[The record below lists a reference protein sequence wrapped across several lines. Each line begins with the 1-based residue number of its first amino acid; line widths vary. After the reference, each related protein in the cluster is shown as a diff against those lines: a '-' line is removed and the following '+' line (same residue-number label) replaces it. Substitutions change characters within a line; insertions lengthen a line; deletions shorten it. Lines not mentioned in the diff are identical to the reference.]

1 MSKAKNVIANQKGFS
16 YILTCVLLIF
26 VMLLVAVSVQ
36 YVTVYHIARTQKN
49 EMQLKVDGY
58 LTHYAMEEYDSL
70 KQGEAWGQYLDR
82 DALTEGVYDLLHT
95 NESDSYVMIQL
106 GVTGL
111 NGDRFGVIVDYVVS
125 IPFELFNRKIADIYV
140 PITIVSRYQPITGG
154 E

>member
-1 MSKAKNVIANQKGFS
+1 MSKAKNAIAKQKGFS
-16 YILTCVLLIF
+16 YILACVLLIF

-49 EMQLKVDGY
+49 EMQLRIDGY
-58 LTHYAMEEYDSL
+58 LTRYAMEEYDSL

-82 DALTEGVYDLLHT
+82 DALTEGVYDLLH
-95 NESDSYVMIQL
+95 NESDSYVMIQS
-106 GVTGL
+106 GVSELT
-111 NGDRFGVIVDYVVS
+111 GDRFGVMVDYVIS

-140 PITIVSRYQPITGG
+140 PVTIVSRYQPITGG

>member
-36 YVTVYHIARTQKN
+36 YVTVYYIARTQKN

-95 NESDSYVMIQL
+95 NESDSYVMIQP

>member
-1 MSKAKNVIANQKGFS
+1 MSKAKNAIANQKGFS

-49 EMQLKVDGY
+49 EMQLRIDGY
-58 LTHYAMEEYDSL
+58 LTRYAMEEYDSL

-82 DALTEGVYDLLHT
+82 DALTEGVYDLLH
-95 NESDSYVMIQL
+95 NESDSYVMIQS
-106 GVTGL
+106 GVSELT
-111 NGDRFGVIVDYVVS
+111 GDRFGIMVDYVIS
-125 IPFELFNRKIADIYV
+125 IPLELYNRKIAEIYFQV
-140 PITIVSRYQPITGG
+140 TIVSRYQPITGG